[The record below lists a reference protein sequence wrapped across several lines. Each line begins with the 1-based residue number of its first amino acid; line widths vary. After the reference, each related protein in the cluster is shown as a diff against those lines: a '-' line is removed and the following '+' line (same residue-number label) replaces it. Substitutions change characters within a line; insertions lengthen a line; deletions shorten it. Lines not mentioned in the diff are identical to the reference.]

1 MLNSQVESIL
11 FVLNKPITIKKIAKL
26 CARSEG
32 EIEVVLEN
40 LKNKYNNEESG
51 VHILTAGEEAQMVSN
66 PKNKEIVEDLV
77 KEEIEGEL
85 TRPQLEALT
94 VVAYR
99 GPVTKM
105 ELEQIRGVN
114 CSLILRNLMIKGL
127 VEAEEDK
134 IIENTKYRITASF
147 MRHLGIMEVKEL
159 PNYEELAKS
168 EPLDEALENNKME
181 NV

>member
-11 FVLNKPITIKKIAKL
+11 FVLNKPIAIKKIAKL
-26 CARSEG
+26 CARSED

-51 VHILTAGEEAQMVSN
+51 IHILNVNQEAQMVSN
-66 PKNKEIVEDLV
+66 PKHKELIEGLV

-85 TRPQLEALT
+85 TRPQLETLT

-99 GPVTKM
+99 GPITKL

-114 CSLILRNLMIKGL
+114 CSLILRNLMIKDL

-134 IIENTKYRITASF
+134 IIENTKYRITANF

-159 PNYEELAKS
+159 QNYEELSKVES
-168 EPLDEALENNKME
+168 LDEALENNRIE